1 MAPIT
6 VAEPEALPLREARRR
21 WAELLRRIYEVD
33 PLTCPACGGAMR
45 ILAFLTERAVI
56 YRILDHLRR
65 TRADAR
71 GPPFLAPRHELLPEL
86 LAKGHEEHRSGK
98 PRRCFAR
105 VPGTPTLALH
115 GSLRGVL
122 LPLVVPLGSHWP

>member
-1 MAPIT
+1 MVRQPAARRKATAADVAPIT

-56 YRILDHLRR
+56 DRILEHLRR

-71 GPPFLAPRHELLPEL
+71 EPPSTRGPA
-86 LAKGHEEHRSGK
+86 
-98 PRRCFAR
+98 RRADVH
-105 VPGTPTLALH
+105 VPA
-115 GSLRGVL
+115 
-122 LPLVVPLGSHWP
+122 